1 MQHILRSS
9 AITLALLSSVG
20 FAVAQQSPGSGA
32 TPSTNAP
39 PSTASPPSAG
49 SPQQILVLS
58 PAQRRAIVQ
67 ALRTEQTQS
76 LAGGEQAQIGAKAP
90 GSVSQHPLPSRVTYD
105 MPQTMNMLFVK
116 LPDRIL
122 LIDPDQKM
130 VAEIIPTGSD
140 QQ

>member
-1 MQHILRSS
+1 
-9 AITLALLSSVG
+9 
-20 FAVAQQSPGSGA
+20 
-32 TPSTNAP
+32 
-39 PSTASPPSAG
+39 
-49 SPQQILVLS
+49 
-58 PAQRRAIVQ
+58 
-67 ALRTEQTQS
+67 
-76 LAGGEQAQIGAKAP
+76 
-90 GSVSQHPLPSRVTYD
+90 